1 MKKGILSCGIVTA
14 SMAALFA
21 FTRPQT
27 AAIVGRI
34 SPNDGAEAVWA
45 IGGTDSVRGAINS
58 GAFSLPVKNGTYKVI
73 VDAKDPYKDVLLENI
88 EVKDS
93 KPVDVG
99 EIVLQK

>member
-1 MKKGILSCGIVTA
+1 MKKRILSCGIITA
-14 SMAALFA
+14 SLAAAFA
-21 FTRPQT
+21 FNNLQS
-27 AAIVGRI
+27 AAIVGRV
-34 SPNDGAEAVWA
+34 SPVDGAEAVWA

-58 GAFSLPVKNGTYKVI
+58 GAFSLPVKNGTYKVV

-93 KPVDVG
+93 RPVDVG